1 MHVHRGEEILVVF
14 ILGRALRWGL
24 RRVSGW
30 PTLDSCARVGWYL
43 QDVSM
48 GVVTRCDRS
57 TPFGREGWA
66 ARDQRIVVCV
76 DPQSMGQ
83 QAFLP
88 HVRALTRTNG
98 LAVGGGGG
106 VVAVCGARVCGVGHG
121 GHPGET

>member
-1 MHVHRGEEILVVF
+1 MHRGEEM
-14 ILGRALRWGL
+14 LGRALRWSL

-43 QDVSM
+43 RDASV
-48 GVVTRCDRS
+48 GVVTRCEGVHLS
-57 TPFGREGWA
+57 GREGWA
-66 ARDQRIVVCV
+66 GRDQRIVVCV

-88 HVRALTRTNG
+88 HVRALIRTNG
-98 LAVGGGGG
+98 VAVGGGGG
-106 VVAVCGARVCGVGHG
+106 VGAVRGASVCGVGHG

>member
-1 MHVHRGEEILVVF
+1 MHRGEGM
-14 ILGRALRWGL
+14 LGRALRWSL

-43 QDVSM
+43 RDASM
-48 GVVTRCDRS
+48 GVVTRCDRGA
-57 TPFGREGWA
+57 PLGVRMLGGA
-66 ARDQRIVVCV
+66 DQRIVVCV

-98 LAVGGGGG
+98 VAVGGGGG
-106 VVAVCGARVCGVGHG
+106 VGAVRGASVCGVGHG